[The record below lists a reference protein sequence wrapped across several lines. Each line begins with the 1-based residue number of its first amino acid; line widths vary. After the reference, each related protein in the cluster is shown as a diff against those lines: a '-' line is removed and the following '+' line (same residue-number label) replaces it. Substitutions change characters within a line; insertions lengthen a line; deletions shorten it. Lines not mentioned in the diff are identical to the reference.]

1 MLSLI
6 LFYARDKPMSE
17 NTLKFIAILAMISV
31 AVVLIRGLKTFFKGG
46 DLDSKRKSNKLM
58 QMRIMLQFC
67 AIIILMSLAYI
78 MGK

>member
-58 QMRIMLQFC
+58 QMRIMLQFF
-67 AIIILMSLAYI
+67 AIVILMSLAYVT
-78 MGK
+78 GK